1 MVCPN
6 CKKVIA
12 DNSERC
18 PECLVNID
26 EFEKGSRVHNN
37 RRKSEFISIAKTT
50 MIILS
55 LIVAVIMFIFKSY
68 VTGIVIIFAIIPEVF
83 LLSIVETK
91 IDILQEI
98 SEKLEK

>member
-6 CKKVIA
+6 CKKVIS
-12 DNSERC
+12 DDSERC

-26 EFEKGSRVHNN
+26 EFEKESRVHN

-55 LIVAVIMFIFKSY
+55 LIVAVIMFILKSY
-68 VTGIVIIFAIIPEVF
+68 VAGIVIIFAIIPEVF
-83 LLSIVETK
+83 LLSIVETI
-91 IDILQEI
+91 IDLLQEI
-98 SEKLEK
+98 SEKLDK

>member
-1 MVCPN
+1 MICPN
-6 CKKVIA
+6 CKKIIP
-12 DNSERC
+12 DESERC

-26 EFEKGSRVHNN
+26 EFEKEGRVHNN

-55 LIVAVIMFIFKSY
+55 LIVAVIMFILKSY

-83 LLSIVETK
+83 LLSIVETI
-91 IDILQEI
+91 IDLLQEI
-98 SEKLEK
+98 SEKIR